1 MSAMKAGQR
10 NKEPDMLL
18 RYVQNFFQ
26 GYLVTQRGLSA
37 NTILAYRDT
46 LKLCLESVSRE
57 SGKATTDLSLDDLT
71 ARSVLAFLRHIEDGR
86 GNRANTRNQR
96 LAALRTFLLPR
107 CSGWVARVTVELG
120 MAALRAAFHSGPD
133 WRSGR
138 VPALP
143 CLPFRQLDSMTAGL

>member
-71 ARSVLAFLRHIEDGR
+71 ARSVLAFLR
-86 GNRANTRNQR
+86 
-96 LAALRTFLLPR
+96 TFLLPR

-143 CLPFRQLDSMTAGL
+143 CLPFRQLDSMTAVL